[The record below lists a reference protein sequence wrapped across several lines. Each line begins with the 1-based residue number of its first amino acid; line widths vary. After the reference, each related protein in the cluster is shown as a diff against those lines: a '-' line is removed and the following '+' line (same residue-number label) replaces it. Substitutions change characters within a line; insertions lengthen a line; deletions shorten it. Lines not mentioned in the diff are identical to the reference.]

1 MQALVDAE
9 ATAHIGADLYE
20 HTPTR
25 TAQHRFTDTPL
36 PARGDPARVAPEG
49 RKAIAVKIETGDA
62 PPMQMH
68 PDQLP
73 VSLGVVRELVDQ
85 QFPEWQGLPIS
96 EVASHGTVN
105 ALFRIGDKFVA
116 RFPLEPGEVT
126 ATRRWLESEAQAARE
141 LSGCTRFLTPE
152 PVALG
157 EPGAGYPLPWA
168 VQTWLP
174 GTVATVEDPGESVGF
189 AHDLAEFIRDVRA
202 IDTHGRAFNGSGRG
216 GNLRSA
222 DAWMAT
228 CFERSEQL
236 LDVPRLRRI
245 WTVMRALPRSADD
258 VMTHGDLI
266 PGNVLVSHGRLAAV
280 IDVGGLGPA
289 DPALDLV
296 GAWHLLE
303 AGPRQALRNDLRCDD
318 LEWER
323 GKAWAFEQS
332 MGAVS
337 YYVESD
343 PAMSMMGQ
351 VTLQRIVADASV
363 A

>member
-1 MQALVDAE
+1 MLAWLWSN
-9 ATAHIGADLYE
+9 
-20 HTPTR
+20 
-25 TAQHRFTDTPL
+25 
-36 PARGDPARVAPEG
+36 
-49 RKAIAVKIETGDA
+49 RKAFAVRIERGDA
-62 PPMQMH
+62 PRMQMH

-73 VSLGVVRELVDQ
+73 VFLGTVTELVDQ
-85 QFPEWQGLPIS
+85 QFPKWQGLPITA
-96 EVASHGTVN
+96 VASQGTVN

-116 RFPLEPGEVT
+116 RFPLEPGDVT
-126 ATRRWLESEAQAARE
+126 VTRRSLESEAQAARE

-152 PVALG
+152 PVALD

-174 GTVATVEDPGESVGF
+174 GTVATDEDPGESVGF
-189 AHDLAEFIRDVRA
+189 AHDMAEFIRGVRA
-202 IDTHGRAFNGSGRG
+202 IDTHARAFNGRGRG
-216 GNLRSA
+216 GDLRSS

-245 WTVMRALPRSADD
+245 WTVMRALPRSAGD

-266 PGNVLVSHGRLAAV
+266 PGNVLVSGGHLAAV

-296 GAWHLLE
+296 AAWHLLE
-303 AGPRQALRNDLRCDD
+303 AGPRQALRHDLGCDD

-332 MGAVS
+332 MGAVW
-337 YYVESD
+337 YYVESN
-343 PAMSMMGQ
+343 PVMSLMGQ
-351 VTLQRIVADASV
+351 RTLQRIVADTSLA
-363 A
+363 

>member
-1 MQALVDAE
+1 MTLKQSALLELTDVLRSADGGQVMRLMLSAMLQALVDAE

-116 RFPLEPGEVT
+116 RFPLEPEEVT

-157 EPGAGYPLPWA
+157 EPVAGYPLPWA

-189 AHDLAEFIRDVRA
+189 AHDL
-202 IDTHGRAFNGSGRG
+202 S
-216 GNLRSA
+216 
-222 DAWMAT
+222 
-228 CFERSEQL
+228 
-236 LDVPRLRRI
+236 
-245 WTVMRALPRSADD
+245 
-258 VMTHGDLI
+258 
-266 PGNVLVSHGRLAAV
+266 
-280 IDVGGLGPA
+280 
-289 DPALDLV
+289 
-296 GAWHLLE
+296 
-303 AGPRQALRNDLRCDD
+303 
-318 LEWER
+318 
-323 GKAWAFEQS
+323 
-332 MGAVS
+332 
-337 YYVESD
+337 
-343 PAMSMMGQ
+343 
-351 VTLQRIVADASV
+351 
-363 A
+363 